1 MNGAG
6 GAGLVASLPMYDFP
20 WLMTS
25 TNTLWAA
32 LRDNL
37 AAAGLDAPAALTRD
51 RPLGDVWR
59 DPGLV
64 FGQTCGFPY
73 RHDLADLATLLATPH
88 YNFDGCD
95 GPMHGSFIVARADR
109 AGEAL
114 ADFRGA
120 RAAINGRDSNTGM
133 NLFRAALA
141 PLALG
146 MPMFSEVVVTGAHA
160 ASLVAVESGEV
171 DLAAIDCVS
180 FGLILR
186 AAPEFGESIA
196 VIARTPTSPAL
207 PFIAAAGLPREAHAA
222 AREALAD
229 VLADPTLARV
239 RADLGL
245 IGMSVL
251 PPQAYRRIDE
261 LETFA
266 VGLGYPELA

>member
-37 AAAGLDAPAALTRD
+37 AAAGLDAPAALNRD

-180 FGLILR
+180 FGLI
-186 AAPEFGESIA
+186 A

-207 PFIAAAGLPREAHAA
+207 PVSAAAGLPREAHAA

-261 LETFA
+261 LESLA